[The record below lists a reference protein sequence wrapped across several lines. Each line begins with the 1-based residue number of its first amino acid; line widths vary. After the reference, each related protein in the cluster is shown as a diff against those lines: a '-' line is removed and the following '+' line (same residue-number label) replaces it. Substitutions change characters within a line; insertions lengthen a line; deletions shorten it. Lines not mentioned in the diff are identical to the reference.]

1 MMLLSIARFELRKR
15 LGMISS
21 YVYFALFFF
30 FGLMSM
36 LAAGGAFSNV
46 SVGAGSEKVM
56 ANSPLVLNAMISTL
70 SILGVLVSASVFG
83 QAVHQDFENQCDAI
97 FFTKPV
103 SKTSYLGGRF
113 LGALVFSALVLA
125 SIALGLLAG
134 SVSPLWVDRSV
145 FGPTM
150 PGAFAWPYVTLVV
163 PNLLFTGAVFFS
175 LGALSRRMMPVYVGA
190 VLLVVG
196 WLAASSLTRDV
207 ENRTLAALIDPF
219 GNFAWGALVRYWTV
233 AEKNTRLIPFT
244 GLLLY
249 NRLLWCGGGAAL
261 FAFTFTRFRFAHHGT
276 AEPSRWG
283 AREPPKPPEERSRGE
298 AAPRP
303 GPASLRRPAALTI
316 AHRPALELARLTWL
330 GFTETVKNT
339 YFAVIVLGGAGFS
352 ILVVHLSGRFTGTPT
367 LPVTYR
373 VAGAAA
379 GGFGVFM
386 LALLTFYA
394 GEIAFRERDARM
406 DQITDALPIPTWVPF
421 LSKLFALWMMEVVIL
436 AALVLAGMA
445 YQTAMGF
452 YRYEPLLYVQILF
465 GVEGPYFLFL
475 AVLALVVHAVLAN
488 KYVGHAVMVVFYLF
502 GLFQDRLG
510 LEHTLFKYGDHPQV
524 TYSDMNGFGHF
535 IRPMVYYD
543 LYWAGVAAILAVLGA
558 LMWTRGTET
567 SVRHR
572 LVIARARLSR
582 PAALVAVAGLALSAA
597 AGGVIVHNTLILHTY
612 RTAKADEALQADY
625 EKKYKRLENAP
636 QPRIT
641 DVVVD
646 FDISPETETLEARGT
661 YTLENKTGGSIDTV
675 YVQLPGEQ
683 PVKKL
688 SVGDAAQPVAQDL
701 VHGFYTYKLPRPMAP
716 GEKLPL
722 SFDLVFHDVGFKE
735 KGNRTDLAENG
746 TFFNSGNLP
755 HLGYEADAEL
765 VKDNVR
771 KKYDLAPRERMK
783 DLHDPS
789 GLANN
794 LISTDADWVTFESTV
809 STSPDQIAIVPGYLD
824 REWTENGRRYFHY
837 KMDAKI
843 LDFYSVLSG
852 RYEVRRDTWNGVSL
866 EVYHHPSHTY
876 DVGEMIRGMKES
888 LAYASASFGPY
899 QHRQARIIEFPRYE
913 TFAQSFP
920 NTIPYSESIGFIAK
934 VDPDKPDDVDY
945 PVFVTAHEI
954 GHQWWAHQV
963 IGGRVQG
970 VTMLD
975 ETLAEYTGMMVMKK
989 VFGPAAMRRFLKH
1002 EVDSYLSA
1010 RGLEDKKE
1018 LPLER
1023 VENQTYIHYN
1033 KGGVAMYALQDYIG
1047 EDRVDQALR
1056 AFLDE
1061 TRYVGPPYPTSE
1073 MLVDEFKKVTPPE
1086 LAYLIHD
1093 LFEVITLYDNRALEA
1108 TAKKRG
1114 DGKYDV
1120 TVKVSARK
1128 LQADDL
1134 GKETEVPVE
1143 GDLIA
1148 IGGVNEKG
1156 DAICLEKR
1164 HVKAGESE
1172 QTFVCDELPAKA
1184 GIDPL
1189 LELID
1194 RHPDDNVVAV
1204 SVQ

>member
-1 MMLLSIARFELRKR
+1 MLFAIARFELRKR

-36 LAAGGAFSNV
+36 LAAGGAFSGV
-46 SVGAGSEKVM
+46 SAGAGTEKVL
-56 ANSPLVLNAMISTL
+56 ANSPLIVDGMTSLL

-83 QAVHQDFENQCDAI
+83 QAVHQDFESQCDAI

-113 LGALVFSALVLA
+113 VGALVFSVLILS
-125 SIALGLLAG
+125 SIALGLFAG
-134 SVSPLWVDRSV
+134 SVSPFWVDRSL

-150 PGAFAWPYVTLVV
+150 PAAFAWPYVTIVV

-190 VLLVVG
+190 VLMVVG
-196 WLAASSLTRDV
+196 WLAANALTQDI

-219 GNFAWGALVRYWTV
+219 GNHASGAIIRYWTGL
-233 AEKNTRLIPFT
+233 EKNTKLIPFT
-244 GLLLY
+244 GLLVY
-249 NRLLWCGGGAAL
+249 NRLLWCGLGAAL
-261 FAFTFTRFRFAHHGT
+261 LAFTFARFRFAHHGT
-276 AEPSRWG
+276 ADRVRG
-283 AREPPKPPEERSRGE
+283 AAER

-303 GPASLRRPAALTI
+303 GPASTRRPAALTI

-339 YFAVIVLGGAGFS
+339 YFAVIVLAGAMFS
-352 ILVVHLSGRFTGTPT
+352 ILVVHLSGRVEGTPT

-379 GGFGVFM
+379 GGFAVFM
-386 LALLTFYA
+386 LALCTFYA

-406 DQITDALPIPTWVPF
+406 DQIMDALPVPTWVPF
-421 LSKLFALWMMEVVIL
+421 VSKLFALWMMEAVIL
-436 AALVLAGMA
+436 ASIALAGMA

-452 YRYEPLLYVQILF
+452 HRYEPLLYLQILF

-510 LEHTLFKYGDHPQV
+510 LEHTLFKYGDHPSV

-535 IRPMVYYD
+535 VRPMVSYD
-543 LYWAGVAAILAVLGA
+543 LYWAGVAAILAVVGA

-572 LVIARARLSR
+572 LAIARARLSR

-597 AGGVIVHNTLILHTY
+597 AGGVIVHNTLVLHTY
-612 RTAKADEALQADY
+612 RTAKGREALRADY
-625 EKKYKRLENAP
+625 EKKYKRLEDAP

-641 DVVVD
+641 GVVTD
-646 FDISPETETLEARGT
+646 FDIFPETETLEARGT
-661 YTLENKTGGSIDTV
+661 YTLVNKTGGPIDTV

-688 SVGDAAQPVAQDL
+688 SVGDAAQPADKDVAYGL
-701 VHGFYTYKLPRPMAP
+701 YTYRLPKPMAP
-716 GEKLPL
+716 GEELPL
-722 SFDLVFHDVGFKE
+722 SFDLVFHDEGWKDG
-735 KGNRTDLAENG
+735 GNRTDLAENG

-755 HLGYEADAEL
+755 HLGYDADFEL

-771 KKYDLAPRERMK
+771 KKYDLPPRERMK
-783 DLHDPS
+783 DLHDRS

-866 EVYHHPSHTY
+866 EVYHHPSHGY
-876 DVGEMIRGMKES
+876 DVDEMIRGMKES

-899 QHRQARIIEFPRYE
+899 QHRQARILEFPRYE

-920 NTIPYSESIGFIAK
+920 NTIPYSEAIGFIAK
-934 VDPDKPDDVDY
+934 VDLGKPDDVDY
-945 PVFVTAHEI
+945 PVFITSHEI

-975 ETLAEYTGMMVMKK
+975 ETLAEYTGMMVMKRL
-989 VFGPAAMRRFLKH
+989 FGPTAMRRFLKH
-1002 EVDSYLSA
+1002 EVDGYLSA

-1023 VENQTYIHYN
+1023 VEDQAYIHYF
-1033 KGGVAMYALQDYIG
+1033 KGGVVMYALQDYLG
-1047 EDRVDQALR
+1047 EDKVNQALR

-1073 MLVDEFKKVTPPE
+1073 LLVDEFKKVTPPE

-1093 LFEVITLYDNRALEA
+1093 LFEAITLYDNRAIEA
-1108 TAKKRG
+1108 TAKKRA

-1120 TVKVSARK
+1120 TVKVSAKK
-1128 LQADDL
+1128 LQADEL

-1143 GDLIA
+1143 GDLIDV
-1148 IGGVNEKG
+1148 GGVNEKG
-1156 DAICLEKR
+1156 DAVCREKR
-1164 HVKAGESE
+1164 HVKAGEST

-1194 RHPDDNVVAV
+1194 RHPEDNLVTVTV
-1204 SVQ
+1204 E

>member
-1 MMLLSIARFELRKR
+1 MLFSIARFELRKR

-36 LAAGGAFSNV
+36 LAAGGAFSGV
-46 SVGAGSEKVM
+46 SAGAGTEKVL
-56 ANSPLVLNAMISTL
+56 ANSPLIVGGMIQLL

-83 QAVHQDFENQCDAI
+83 QAVHQDFESQCDAI

-113 LGALVFSALVLA
+113 LGALVFSALVLT
-125 SIALGLLAG
+125 SIGLGLFAA
-134 SVSPLWVDRSV
+134 SVSPFWVERSF

-150 PGAFAWPYVTLVV
+150 LGAFAWPYVTTVV

-175 LGALSRRMMPVYVGA
+175 LGALTRKMMPVYVGA
-190 VLLVVG
+190 VLMVVG
-196 WLAASSLTRDV
+196 WLAASVLAGDI

-219 GNFAWGALVRYWTV
+219 GNHATGAVVRYWTA

-249 NRLLWCGGGAAL
+249 NRLLWCGAGAAL
-261 FAFTFTRFRFAHHGT
+261 FAFTFARFRFAHHGT
-276 AEPSRWG
+276 RERTAER
-283 AREPPKPPEERSRGE
+283 ARPTE
-298 AAPRP
+298 AAAERAAARP
-303 GPASLRRPAALTI
+303 GPVALTI
-316 AHRPALELARLTWL
+316 EHRPALELARLTWL

-339 YFAVIVLGGAGFS
+339 YFAVIVLGGALFS
-352 ILVVHLSGRFTGTPT
+352 ILVVHLSGRIQGTPT

-436 AALVLAGMA
+436 AAIAITGMA

-452 YRYEPLLYVQILF
+452 HHYEPLLYVQILL
-465 GVEGPYFLFL
+465 GVEGPTFLFL

-502 GLFQDRLG
+502 GAFQDRLG
-510 LEHTLFKYGDHPQV
+510 LEHTLFKYGDHPAV
-524 TYSDMNGFGHF
+524 VYSDMNGFGHF
-535 IRPMVYYD
+535 VRPMVYYD
-543 LYWAGVAAILAVLGA
+543 LYWAGVATILAVLGS
-558 LMWTRGTET
+558 LMWTRGTEA
-567 SVRHR
+567 SMRHR
-572 LVIARARLSR
+572 LALARARLSR
-582 PAALVAVAGLALSAA
+582 PAVLVAAAGLALSAA
-597 AGGVIVHNTLILHTY
+597 AGGVIVHNTLVLHTY
-612 RTAKADEALQADY
+612 RTTKAEEALRAEY
-625 EKKYKRLENAP
+625 EKKYKRLENAA

-641 DVVVD
+641 GVVVD
-646 FDISPETETLEARGT
+646 FDIFPETETLEARGS
-661 YTLENKTGGSIDTV
+661 YTLENKTSQPISTV
-675 YVQLPGEQ
+675 HVELRGEQ
-683 PVKKL
+683 PVKRL
-688 SVGDAAQPVAQDL
+688 SVGDATTPVTEDL
-701 VHGFYTYKLPRPMAP
+701 AHGWRTYELPRPMAP

-722 SFDLVFHDVGFKE
+722 SFDIVFHDVGFKDR
-735 KGNRTDLAENG
+735 GNRTDLAGNG

-755 HLGYEADAEL
+755 HLGYDAEAEL

-771 KKYDLAPRERMK
+771 KKYGLSPRERMK

-824 REWTENGRRYFHY
+824 REWMENGRRYFHY

-843 LDFYSVLSG
+843 LDFYSVLSA
-852 RYEVRRDTWNGVSL
+852 RYEVRHDTWNGVSL

-899 QHRQARIIEFPRYE
+899 QHRQARILEFPRYQ

-920 NTIPYSESIGFIAK
+920 NTIPYSEAIGFIAK
-934 VDPDKPDDVDY
+934 VDLAKPDDVDY

-963 IGGRVQG
+963 IGAKVQG
-970 VTMLD
+970 VTLLD

-989 VFGPAAMRRFLKH
+989 AFGAASMRRFLKH
-1002 EVDSYLSA
+1002 EVDGYLRA
-1010 RGLEDKKE
+1010 RGMEDKKE

-1023 VENQTYIHYN
+1023 VENQAYIHYY
-1033 KGGVAMYALQDYIG
+1033 KGGVVMYALQDYLG
-1047 EDRVDQALR
+1047 EEKVNQALR

-1073 MLVDEFKKVTPPE
+1073 LLVDEFKKVTPPE

-1114 DGKYDV
+1114 DGKYEV
-1120 TVKVSARK
+1120 TVKVSAKK

-1143 GDLIA
+1143 GDLID
-1148 IGGVNEKG
+1148 IGGLNEKG
-1156 DAICLEKR
+1156 DALCREKR
-1164 HVKAGESE
+1164 HVKAGESD

-1194 RHPDDNVVAV
+1194 RHPEDNVVAV
-1204 SVQ
+1204 SMP